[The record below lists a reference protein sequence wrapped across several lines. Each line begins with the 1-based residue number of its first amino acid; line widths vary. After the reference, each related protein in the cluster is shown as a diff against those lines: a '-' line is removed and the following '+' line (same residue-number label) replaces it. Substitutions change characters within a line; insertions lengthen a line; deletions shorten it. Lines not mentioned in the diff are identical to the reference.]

1 MIKVGLTGGIGSGK
15 STVAKV
21 FKQLGVPI
29 YFSDDRAKD
38 LMLNNKFLREAL
50 ISVFGDKVIINGFLN
65 RSFIASKVFSN
76 PKELFKLNALV
87 HPFVQKDFDVWS
99 ASQTGNYI
107 LKEAA
112 IIFETGADK
121 LLEKVILVE
130 SPKHLKVSRIMFRD
144 GITDEEV
151 FKRMS
156 KQWSDIQKRANADYI
171 IQNDEKRSLIHQILK
186 LHDIL
191 TLLNKSNSTL

>member
-15 STVAKV
+15 TTVAKI
-21 FKQLGVPI
+21 FKQFGVPV

-38 LMLNNKFLREAL
+38 LMLNNQFLRESL
-50 ISVFGDKVIINGFLN
+50 ISLFGDKVIINGFLN
-65 RSFIASKVFSN
+65 RSYIASKVFSN
-76 PKELFKLNALV
+76 PQELIKLNALV

-99 ASQTGNYI
+99 ASQTSNYV

-121 LLEKVILVE
+121 LLDKVVLVE
-130 SPKHLKVSRIMFRD
+130 SPEDLKVSRIMFRD
-144 GITDEEV
+144 GMTEEEV

-156 KQWSDIQKRANADYI
+156 KQWSDSQKRINADYI
-171 IQNDEKRSLIHQILK
+171 IQNDEKCSLIYQILK
-186 LHDIL
+186 LHNTFSSL
-191 TLLNKSNSTL
+191 